1 MRHRSELRYKGH
13 MKASIRVFSLF
24 AIGLALG
31 AMSVSARAADAPSGM
46 KALFLQQLA
55 DVEKKMNSLAEAVPA
70 EKYSWRPGAGVRSIS
85 EVFTHV
91 AGANYFFPSIAG
103 VKPPEGIDRNMEKT
117 VTEKSK
123 VQAALK
129 QSFEHARKAIEG
141 LSAAD
146 MAKEVKFF
154 GRPATVEAV
163 VFTMANHMH
172 EHLGQSI
179 AYARVNGVVPPWSAK
194 E

>member
-1 MRHRSELRYKGH
+1 
-13 MKASIRVFSLF
+13 MKTSLL
-24 AIGLALG
+24 AIGLSLG
-31 AMSVSARAADAPSGM
+31 AIVLPARAGM
-46 KALFLQQLA
+46 RDLFLQQLT
-55 DVEKKMNSLAEAVPA
+55 DVEKKMNSLAQAVPA
-70 EKYSWRPGAGVRSIS
+70 EKYSWRPGPGVRSVS
-85 EVFTHV
+85 EVFMHV
-91 AGANYFFPSIAG
+91 AGANYMFPSMAG

-129 QSFEHARKAIEG
+129 QSFEHARKAVQG
-141 LSAAD
+141 LSDAD
-146 MAKEVKFF
+146 MSREIKFF
-154 GRPATVEAV
+154 GRPSTVEALI
-163 VFTMANHMH
+163 FIMANHMH